1 MIPAIKRLPRVED
14 FRAAD
19 SHGNRAGYLNH
30 ALGGTGKKKDQAEHR
45 RARGLCADC
54 GRPLQV
60 MQLDQT
66 AAVLNCRC
74 GYSTV
79 AAPGSGLYK
88 RARDLRELEALR
100 P

>member
-1 MIPAIKRLPRVED
+1 MTLQA
-14 FRAAD
+14 
-19 SHGNRAGYLNH
+19 HGNRAGYLNH
-30 ALGGTGKKKDQAEHR
+30 ALGEPGRKAPQAGHR

-74 GYSTV
+74 GYSTIAV
-79 AAPGSGLYK
+79 PGSGLYR
-88 RARDLRELEALR
+88 RARDLREMEALR
-100 P
+100 